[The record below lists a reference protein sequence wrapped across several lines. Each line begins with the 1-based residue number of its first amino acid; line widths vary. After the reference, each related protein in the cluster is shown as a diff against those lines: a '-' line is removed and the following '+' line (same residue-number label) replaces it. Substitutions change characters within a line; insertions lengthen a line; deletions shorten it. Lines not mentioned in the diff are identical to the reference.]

1 MVFEI
6 KDTDLGGRIGRLCTR
21 HGCIETPAFF
31 PVIDV
36 LRQEVPLEDIARV
49 GFRQVITN
57 AYLTLRRFGDRA
69 VEKGIHGILGWDG
82 VVMTDSGA
90 YQILEYGEVSVSP
103 EEIIRFQEAIG
114 SDIAVILDIPTG
126 DVDWDRARETV
137 EETLRRAR
145 AAIPLI
151 RGSRSLWV
159 LPVQG
164 GRHLDLVE
172 YSAREAARIHGEYSI
187 FGLGSPT
194 VYLEQYNYIVII
206 RMLAVARR
214 FLPWGKPL
222 HLFGAGHPLII
233 PLAVA
238 LGADLFDSASY
249 IIYARDDRYIT
260 EYGVERLER
269 LEYFPC
275 NCPVCSRYTPEELR
289 SMPKRERTR
298 LLALHNLYMIKKSI
312 DRVKQAIRE
321 GRLWEYLEEVSRRHP
336 RALEAFREIASKH
349 ARVLEE
355 TTPSSKGVVRGL
367 RIYDAYSAMRPR
379 VNRYRVRLARYLSE
393 RPRPR
398 RIVLVP
404 YPEDASQC
412 PLSAWGEEE
421 MRAYYLPFLAL
432 IPEELCGVYPTI
444 HVDFPEEHLDRE
456 VVESSAAEAARL
468 VGSLLGGEGEAVVA
482 WGRGGWRMT
491 MAEALERELKAL
503 GVRVSRAE

>member
-6 KDTDLGGRIGRLCTR
+6 KDIDLGGRIGRLCTR

-36 LRQEVPLEDIARV
+36 YRQEVGLDDIARI

-57 AYLTLRRFGDRA
+57 AYLTLKRFGDLA

-82 VVMTDSGA
+82 IVMTDSGA
-90 YQILEYGEVSVSP
+90 YQILEYGEVDVSP

-126 DVDWDRARETV
+126 DVDRERARETV

-145 AAIPLI
+145 RARELI
-151 RGSRSLWV
+151 RESGALWV

-164 GRHLDLVE
+164 GKYLDLVE
-172 YSAREAARIHGEYSI
+172 YSAREARKIHGEYSV

-194 VYLEQYNYIVII
+194 VYLEQYNYIIII
-206 RMLAVARR
+206 RMLAAARR
-214 FLPWGKPL
+214 ILPWGKPL

-275 NCPVCSRYTPEELR
+275 NCPVCSRYTPQELR
-289 SMPKRERTR
+289 SMPKPERTR
-298 LLALHNLYMIKKSI
+298 LLAIHNLYMIKKSI
-312 DRVKQAIRE
+312 ERTKQAIRE

-336 RALEAFREIASKH
+336 RALEAFREIA
-349 ARVLEE
+349 ARSSELEE
-355 TTPSSKGVVRGL
+355 TTPTVKGVVRGL
-367 RIYDAYSAMRPR
+367 RLYDQYSARRPR
-379 VNRYRVRLARYLSE
+379 LERYRRRLRGYLSG
-393 RPRPR
+393 RPRPSR
-398 RIVLVP
+398 VTLLP

-412 PLSAWGEEE
+412 PLSSWGGEE
-421 MRAYYLPFLAL
+421 MRAYYLPFLGL

-444 HVDFPEEHLDRE
+444 HVDFPEEHLDRN
-456 VVESSAAEAARL
+456 VLESSAEEAASIVYDL
-468 VGSLLGGEGEAVVA
+468 VGVEGEVVVA
-482 WGRGGWRMT
+482 LGSGGWRRE
-491 MAEALERELKAL
+491 MASLIEERLRIL
-503 GVRVSRAE
+503 GVRVRRAE